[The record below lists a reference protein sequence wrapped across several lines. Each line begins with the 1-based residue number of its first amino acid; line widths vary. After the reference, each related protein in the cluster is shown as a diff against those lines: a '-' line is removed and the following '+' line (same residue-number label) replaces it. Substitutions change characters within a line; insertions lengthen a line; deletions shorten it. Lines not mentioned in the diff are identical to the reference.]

1 MPSTS
6 EIIFR
11 QAAFHDFYFSS
22 CESGRLERN
31 RAITVSLTKIATKD
45 LSLKSVYKFLK
56 KSLKN
61 NVKNKLHR

>member
-1 MPSTS
+1 M
-6 EIIFR
+6 
-11 QAAFHDFYFSS
+11 
-22 CESGRLERN
+22 RN
-31 RAITVSLTKIATKD
+31 HAMTVSLTKIATKD